1 MSYQDESVATVIA
14 AYRSQKQPYT
24 NYLRNLAA
32 LAVQLKNLKD
42 DAWALEEELCEH
54 YVYVLMDPRKPGTW
68 RYSLPSGRDVVF
80 PYMPFYV
87 GKGKGDRS
95 KVHSRDSVIEKH
107 SYKSRTIRSIRRSGL
122 KEIVRHSK
130 DMSFI
135 SDWLAQAYE
144 IDLIA
149 GIGRVSTQEGPLAN
163 LAAGGGI
170 GTSGYVFSTQQRALI
185 STRTKGVRKPGTS
198 AARKGVPWTEA
209 RRKAQQNRTKEQRAL
224 TANRFRSTVQRKF
237 NWDVSFS

>member
-1 MSYQDESVATVIA
+1 MSYQDESIATIIA
-14 AYRSQKQPYT
+14 SYRSQPQPYS
-24 NYLRNLAA
+24 NYLHNLAA
-32 LAVQLKNLKD
+32 LAVQLKKLKD
-42 DAWALEEELCEH
+42 DSWNLEEELCKH

-68 RYSLPSGRDVVF
+68 RYNLPSGREVVF
-80 PYMPFYV
+80 PYRPFYV

-95 KVHSRDSVIEKH
+95 KVHSRESVVENSSH
-107 SYKSRTIRSIRRSGL
+107 KSRTIKSIRRSGL

-130 DMSFI
+130 DMNAI

-149 GIGRVSTQEGPLAN
+149 GIGRRSHQEGPLTN

-170 GTSGYVFSTQQRALI
+170 GTSGYAFSTRQRMKI

-198 AARKGVPWTEA
+198 AARKGTPWTEA
-209 RRKAQQNRTKEQRAL
+209 RRKAQQNRTLEQRAL
-224 TANRFRSTVQRKF
+224 TANRFRSTVQKKF